1 MSNPL
6 FNPEGYLLDPL
17 QWNETLSTEIA
28 QKEGLS
34 LSEAHWQILN
44 ALRQFYQQY
53 ATLPTM
59 RALLNYLRHEL
70 NLQDIDSAD
79 LYALFP
85 KGPIL
90 QGTKIAGLPKP
101 KHCI

>member
-1 MSNPL
+1 MSDIL
-6 FNPEGYLLDPL
+6 FNAEGYLLDPL
-17 QWNETLSTEIA
+17 KWNEALAQEIA
-28 QKEGLS
+28 QKEGLC
-34 LSEAHWQILN
+34 LGEQHWQILN
-44 ALRQFYQQY
+44 ALRQFHQQY

-59 RALLNYLRHEL
+59 RALLNYLRREL
-70 NLQDIDSAD
+70 NLQDIDSAQ